1 MQRQSARALRT
12 TCHRDKLPLSLAE
25 DTLLLVGES
34 SMIPM
39 ANAAIRIAA
48 AEAD

>member
-1 MQRQSARALRT
+1 MRRQSARALRT
-12 TCHRDKLPLSLAE
+12 TCHRDKLPLWLAE
-25 DTLLLVGES
+25 DTLLVDES